1 MADYDVIVI
10 GAGNGGLTS
19 AATLAQK
26 GVKVLVLEQ
35 HNIPGGCA
43 TSFCRGRF
51 EFEVALHQLSGLGTA
66 KKPGPL
72 RGLLTKL
79 DVMDKLEFVQ
89 MTDLY
94 RMQIIPEDLSI
105 TLKPDRE
112 MIVEELT
119 KHFPAEKQGI
129 KGYMDLIY
137 NFFTEAIGAQ
147 YMNDPDASPERYPL
161 YFKYALKTT
170 QQAMDSFIKDPTLKT
185 VLSPYWS
192 YIGLPPNKMNFHDMA
207 AMIYGYCE
215 FKPFHLKGGSQA
227 LSNAIADTIIR
238 NGGTIHYNCAAKK
251 IIVKDGKV
259 QGVLTENEDEITA
272 KYVISNAS
280 KISTYVDMMDEE
292 HVPDA
297 IRGELRQTSIAQGGF
312 IIYMGLDCEPEEAG
326 FTESTNFIFG
336 NTDANKAYER
346 MKVADIN
353 QDDFLLLSCYDL
365 IDPSFSPEGTC
376 QAALITLKYGDAW
389 LRIPPAQYAA
399 KKHECADAMLKVAGK
414 LYPNLRNHIEEI
426 EIATPITSMRYLG
439 HPNGSFYGFEHHI
452 KDSETFLPNESHI
465 KGLYGA
471 GGWVGLCGFQ
481 TTLDSGARI
490 GRTIYKEINA

>member
-147 YMNDPDASPERYPL
+147 YMNDPDASPERYP
-161 YFKYALKTT
+161 
-170 QQAMDSFIKDPTLKT
+170 
-185 VLSPYWS
+185 
-192 YIGLPPNKMNFHDMA
+192 
-207 AMIYGYCE
+207 
-215 FKPFHLKGGSQA
+215 
-227 LSNAIADTIIR
+227 
-238 NGGTIHYNCAAKK
+238 
-251 IIVKDGKV
+251 
-259 QGVLTENEDEITA
+259 
-272 KYVISNAS
+272 
-280 KISTYVDMMDEE
+280 
-292 HVPDA
+292 
-297 IRGELRQTSIAQGGF
+297 
-312 IIYMGLDCEPEEAG
+312 
-326 FTESTNFIFG
+326 
-336 NTDANKAYER
+336 
-346 MKVADIN
+346 
-353 QDDFLLLSCYDL
+353 
-365 IDPSFSPEGTC
+365 
-376 QAALITLKYGDAW
+376 
-389 LRIPPAQYAA
+389 
-399 KKHECADAMLKVAGK
+399 
-414 LYPNLRNHIEEI
+414 
-426 EIATPITSMRYLG
+426 
-439 HPNGSFYGFEHHI
+439 
-452 KDSETFLPNESHI
+452 
-465 KGLYGA
+465 
-471 GGWVGLCGFQ
+471 
-481 TTLDSGARI
+481 
-490 GRTIYKEINA
+490 